1 MTRVGVGGA
10 LDLATVIVG
19 VDPGQAF
26 NRVWMSNGSGMLAGP
41 MSLSVSREGISR
53 LELALNKHGP
63 DVIVNAI
70 EATGGRVTELERAH
84 PGSERRTHAFPGRPS
99 CPKGIEVGGG

>member
-1 MTRVGVGGA
+1 MEEVTRVGVGGA

-19 VDPGQAF
+19 VDPGKAF

-70 EATGGRVTELERAH
+70 EATGGRVT
-84 PGSERRTHAFPGRPS
+84 
-99 CPKGIEVGGG
+99 